1 MFFTSK
7 STAHARKTRLS
18 IRSLVSPCGF
28 GCHFILASENE
39 LQTLSDTSHEKYSQI
54 NVHVHIKNILAFATT
69 NNLRSLFLGENCAG
83 FLKGARGYLG
93 RGKASQS
100 SIPSKVMSGGSRFAG
115 SIFQGLKK
123 KRFQRSCADSLAC
136 ELALCCLEFRITAQP
151 PTISSAAAY
160 GKND

>member
-39 LQTLSDTSHEKYSQI
+39 LQTLSDRSHEKYSQI
-54 NVHVHIKNILAFATT
+54 NVHVHIKNIIAFATT

-83 FLKGARGYLG
+83 LLKGARGYLG
-93 RGKASQS
+93 RGKANQS

-115 SIFQGLKK
+115 VFSRG
-123 KRFQRSCADSLAC
+123 
-136 ELALCCLEFRITAQP
+136 
-151 PTISSAAAY
+151 
-160 GKND
+160 